1 MSKLD
6 LTLVSRLKRGDQSS
20 FNEIYSLYYLRL
32 YYFARE
38 YVISEKDAEDIV
50 HSVFTKLWQKR
61 SSLLDN
67 TNFEAWLYKVTRN
80 EALSM
85 IDHRKVVEKHK
96 KSEERKMLDINR
108 NALISFELP
117 QDTLFDIKDI
127 IDQLLGSLSPQ
138 CRKVFIYSRT
148 MSYKEI
154 AEQMSISVKT
164 VESHMSKALAIFRKG
179 LSDYLSLLITLFSI

>member
-20 FNEIYSLYYLRL
+20 FNEIYTLYYLRL
-32 YYFARE
+32 FYFARE

-50 HSVFTKLWQKR
+50 HNAFTKLWQKR
-61 SSLLDN
+61 SSLLEN
-67 TNFEAWLYKVTRN
+67 TNLEAWLYKVTRN

-85 IDHRKVVEKHK
+85 IDHRKVVDKHRK
-96 KSEERKMLDINR
+96 IQERKILDINSS
-108 NALISFELP
+108 ALRSFELP
-117 QDTLFDIKDI
+117 QDTVFDIRDI
-127 IDQLLGSLSPQ
+127 IEQLLESMSPQ

-154 AEQMSISVKT
+154 AEKMSISVKT
-164 VESHMSKALAIFRKG
+164 VESHMSKALVIFRRG
-179 LSDYLSLLITLFSI
+179 LSDYFSMFLLLFLI